1 MRLRTPGQRLP
12 SQSRLI
18 TYRIACKSQMV
29 DNEEPTVILMC
40 ASAIIE
46 VLKYGGRQIELSEG
60 EVGQRLGAL
69 RLSPV
74 GEREADNREE
84 TLHGHRSGWNAEVL
98 PSHASWV
105 GEVLDVICPQFD
117 TIPARRSDI
126 RYATLVRRLP
136 RDRGDTLG
144 LGRYTRINMAVG
156 ASLPISSEY
165 QHVHA
170 WRRRRRP
177 QSGVPCRGDFLGT

>member
-1 MRLRTPGQRLP
+1 MR
-12 SQSRLI
+12 
-18 TYRIACKSQMV
+18 AF
-29 DNEEPTVILMC
+29 
-40 ASAIIE
+40 AIIE
-46 VLKYGGRQIELSEG
+46 VLKSRRQIELSDG
-60 EVGQRLGAL
+60 KVGRRLG
-69 RLSPV
+69 RTGSLSPV

-170 WRRRRRP
+170 WHCRRSP
-177 QSGVPCRGDFLGT
+177 QSGVPCRGVFLVLKPPPP